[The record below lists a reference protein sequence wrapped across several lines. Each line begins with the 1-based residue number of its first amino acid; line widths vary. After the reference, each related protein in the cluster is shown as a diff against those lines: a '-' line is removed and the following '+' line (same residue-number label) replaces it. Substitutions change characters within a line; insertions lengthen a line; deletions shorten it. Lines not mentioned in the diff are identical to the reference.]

1 MIKYENY
8 SPNINIAHLSKLH
21 KSKGLLSS
29 NRHQFYT
36 QKNQYLVSDHISFYL
51 EGYIN
56 KEVKKEK
63 TKYII
68 PFRDGRFIA
77 YKSA

>member
-1 MIKYENY
+1 MLISPIYQSSIKAEDYCHRIA
-8 SPNINIAHLSKLH
+8 INFIH
-21 KSKGLLSS
+21 
-29 NRHQFYT
+29 
-36 QKNQYLVSDHISFYL
+36 KNQYIASDHISFYL
-51 EGYIN
+51 EGYTN

-68 PFRDGRFIA
+68 PFRDGWFIA